1 MVGTLVPKGMNRSAD
16 CQQRGW
22 TASYVSDML
31 YRAII
36 GPLVDG
42 LRRAARTTRHGTR
55 SAGTG
60 GLGLALGGGFAR
72 GFAHL
77 GVLQALDDNKIPVS
91 CIAGTSIGS
100 ILGAAYASG
109 VAPERIAAVCRRI
122 HFRDF
127 ARWRIS
133 RLGLASNDRMG
144 ELIQRWFGTLSFEDM
159 RIPFASVATDLC
171 SGEPQVMTS
180 GDLVAAIRASCAYP
194 GLFEPVMVNGQCL
207 ADGGLVAQVPTE
219 AAAAFGPR
227 WVMGISV
234 EFKEWNGAPPRNM
247 FQVISRAIGAAQKHR
262 SPSWQSFAHVKVEPE
277 VGEFEWDAFDR
288 ADEIIAAGAAAMRRA
303 LPHLRALM
311 GLSEHKEQPAPM
323 PLQASLPQF
332 SSD

>member
-1 MVGTLVPKGMNRSAD
+1 
-16 CQQRGW
+16 
-22 TASYVSDML
+22 ML
-31 YRAII
+31 YRALI

-42 LRRAARTTRHGTR
+42 LRRAARSSRVR
-55 SAGTG
+55 SGANGVG

-77 GVLQALDDNKIPVS
+77 GVLQVLDENKIPVS
-91 CIAGTSIGS
+91 CIAGTSVGS

-109 VAPERIAAVCRRI
+109 LPPERIAAVCRRI

-133 RLGLASNDRMG
+133 RLGLASNERMG
-144 ELIQRWFGTLSFEDM
+144 ELIRRWFGTLSFEDM
-159 RIPFASVATDLC
+159 RIPFAAVTTDLC
-171 SGEPQVMTS
+171 SGEPSVLTG
-180 GDLVAAIRASCAYP
+180 GDLVSAIRASCAYP

-219 AAAAFGPR
+219 AAASFGAR

-234 EFKEWNGAPPRNM
+234 EFKEWNGAAPKNL

-262 SPSWQSFAHVKVEPE
+262 SPAWQSFAHVRVEPE
-277 VGEFEWDAFDR
+277 VGHFEWDAFDR
-288 ADEIIAAGAAAMRRA
+288 ADEIISAGAAAMRRE
-303 LPHLRALM
+303 LPRLRALM
-311 GLSEHKEQPAPM
+311 GLSEERREVQAPPM
-323 PLQASLPQF
+323 RQAGTLSPTAA
-332 SSD
+332 D